1 MSEEGTGSARSARVR
16 RVTQAPPAGPAAGA
30 PATVDLPRAARAV
43 QELLLALGQDVGRPG
58 LERTPERVAR
68 ALQEMLTPLPFEVT
82 KFPNDEGYDELV
94 LVRDISFSS
103 LCEHHLLPFTGV
115 AHLAYL
121 PRTHIVGLSKL
132 ARVVDRYSRR
142 LQVQERMTQQIADW
156 LTDELEPRGVGV
168 VVEAEH
174 LCMRVRGARA
184 AGSSTTTS
192 ALRGRLRDDPRTR
205 AEFLSLVRR

>member
-1 MSEEGTGSARSARVR
+1 MTEA
-16 RVTQAPPAGPAAGA
+16 PAAG
-30 PATVDLPRAARAV
+30 VDLPRAARAV
-43 QELLLALGQDVGRPG
+43 EELLRALGQDVSRPG

-68 ALQEMLTPLPFEVT
+68 SLQEMLTPLPFEVT
-82 KFPNDEGYDELV
+82 KFANDEGYDELV

-156 LTDELEPRGVGV
+156 LTDELDPRGVGV

-174 LCMRVRGARA
+174 LCMQVRGARA
-184 AGSSTTTS
+184 SGSHTTTS

-205 AEFLSLVRR
+205 AEFLSLVRRAG

>member
-1 MSEEGTGSARSARVR
+1 MPRDFAGSRRSARVL
-16 RVTQAPPAGPAAGA
+16 RVTETAVGHMD
-30 PATVDLPRAARAV
+30 VARATRAV
-43 QELLLALGQDVGRPG
+43 EELLSALGQDVTSPG

-68 ALQEMLTPLPFEVT
+68 SLQEMLTPLPFEVT

-115 AHLAYL
+115 AHLGYL

-156 LTDELEPRGVGV
+156 LTDELDPRGVGV

-174 LCMRVRGARA
+174 LCMQVRGARA
-184 AGSSTTTS
+184 SGSHTTTS

-205 AEFLSLVRR
+205 AEFLSLVRG

>member
-1 MSEEGTGSARSARVR
+1 MSEEGTGSACSASLR
-16 RVTQAPPAGPAAGA
+16 RVTSAPAAGPPAGI
-30 PATVDLPRAARAV
+30 DLPRAARAV
-43 QELLLALGQDVGRPG
+43 EELLLALGQDVGRPG

-68 ALQEMLTPLPFEVT
+68 SLQEMLTPLPFEVT

-184 AGSSTTTS
+184 AGSHTTTS

-205 AEFLSLVRR
+205 AEFLSLVRRSG

>member
-1 MSEEGTGSARSARVR
+1 
-16 RVTQAPPAGPAAGA
+16 VTEAPAA
-30 PATVDLPRAARAV
+30 TLDLARAARAV
-43 QELLLALGQDVGRPG
+43 EELLLALGQDVTRPG
-58 LERTPERVAR
+58 LQRTPERVAR

-94 LVRDISFSS
+94 LVRDITFSS

-121 PRTHIVGLSKL
+121 PKTHIVGLSKL

-184 AGSSTTTS
+184 AGSHTTTS

-205 AEFLSLVRR
+205 AEFLSLVRRAG

>member
-1 MSEEGTGSARSARVR
+1 
-16 RVTQAPPAGPAAGA
+16 VTEASPAG
-30 PATVDLPRAARAV
+30 VDLPRAARAV
-43 QELLLALGQDVGRPG
+43 EELLRALGQDVSRPG

-68 ALQEMLTPLPFEVT
+68 SLQEMLTPLPFEVT
-82 KFPNDEGYDELV
+82 KFANDEGYDELV

-156 LTDELEPRGVGV
+156 LTDELDPRGVGV

-174 LCMRVRGARA
+174 LCMTVRGARA
-184 AGSSTTTS
+184 PGSTTTTS

-205 AEFLSLVRR
+205 AEFLSLVRG

>member
-1 MSEEGTGSARSARVR
+1 MTEA
-16 RVTQAPPAGPAAGA
+16 PAAA
-30 PATVDLPRAARAV
+30 FDLARAARAV
-43 QELLLALGQDVGRPG
+43 EELLRALGQDVTRPG
-58 LERTPERVAR
+58 LQRTPERVAR
-68 ALQEMLTPLPFEVT
+68 SLQEMLTPLPFEVT

-174 LCMRVRGARA
+174 LCMQVRGARA
-184 AGSSTTTS
+184 SGSHTTTS

-205 AEFLSLVRR
+205 AEFLSLVRRAG

>member
-1 MSEEGTGSARSARVR
+1 MTE
-16 RVTQAPPAGPAAGA
+16 AAVA
-30 PATVDLPRAARAV
+30 SVDLARATRAV
-43 QELLLALGQDVGRPG
+43 EELLLALGQDVTRPG

-68 ALQEMLTPLPFEVT
+68 SLQEMLTPLPFEVT

-115 AHLAYL
+115 AHLGYL

-156 LTDELEPRGVGV
+156 LTDELDPRGVGV
-168 VVEAEH
+168 VVGAEH

-184 AGSSTTTS
+184 GGSFTTTS

-205 AEFLSLVRR
+205 AEFLSLVRRAS